1 MSHFSTELRVLL
13 DENGLSQTALH
24 KKTRVSQGSISRYLN
39 EVIAPDWRAVEK
51 LGAAF
56 PDRRHRARLIAA
68 HARDVVHPS
77 LIDKINAGGKL
88 QGAEKHERQNPR
100 DRMPAKMRAAYDKL
114 GAAAIEHAAVADLIH
129 SLAAITNK

>member
-1 MSHFSTELRVLL
+1 VSHFSTELRVLL
-13 DENGLSQTALH
+13 EERKLSQNALH

-39 EVIAPDWRAVEK
+39 DVIAPDWRAVEK

-77 LIDKINAGGKL
+77 LIDKISVRQANPK
-88 QGAEKHERQNPR
+88 EERRDPR
-100 DRMPAKMRAAYDKL
+100 DRMPKKLREAYDGL
-114 GAAAIEHAAVADLIH
+114 GAASIEKAAVADLIIAYAKIV
-129 SLAAITNK
+129 SGK